1 MEFMRKEPADIICPM
16 ITPFDAEKKPS
27 REYLK
32 IFLEDM
38 RNFGVSKLFPMGSN
52 GLFNLMT
59 LETKKSFLTM
69 MQEEA
74 MDFEVLVGVGSQN
87 TEEAVEMAKF
97 SEDLGFTRIVLQP
110 TYYNKAEQS
119 WMIRHYEAVSNSF
132 NGKIYIYSIPQLT
145 NSRMDMVTY
154 SNIMD
159 STGKI
164 EAIKESSGD
173 IRYFNEV
180 AANFSGKVKIYQ
192 GQDDLLLQSLIMGAK
207 GGVCGTTNINPM
219 ALEVY
224 LSYVNGDIARAIK
237 AQKQLNQ
244 FFKLV
249 NEYPF
254 PSMTY
259 AVFYKKHNLKGRLPD
274 PITTMEKIVEPKINE
289 VINMAART
297 LEE

>member
-1 MEFMRKEPADIICPM
+1 MKKEQADIICPM
-16 ITPFDAEKKPS
+16 ITPFDGEKKPS

-32 IFLEDM
+32 IFLDDM
-38 RNFGVSKLFPMGSN
+38 RSFGVTKLFPLGSN

-59 LETKKSFLTM
+59 LETKKNFLKM

-74 MDFEVLVGVGSQN
+74 MDFEIMVGVGSQN

-145 NSRMDMVTY
+145 NSRMDIETY
-154 SNIMD
+154 TNIMD
-159 STGKI
+159 STGKV

-180 AANFSGKVKIYQ
+180 ASNFSGKVKLYQ
-192 GQDDLLLQSLIMGAK
+192 GQDDLLLQSLIMGAT

-224 LSYVNGDIARAIK
+224 LSYVKGDIARAIK

-244 FFKLV
+244 FFRMV

-259 AVFYKKHNLKGRLPD
+259 AVFYKKHNLKGKLPD

>member
-1 MEFMRKEPADIICPM
+1 MRKEPADIICPM

-237 AQKQLNQ
+237 VQKQLNQ

>member
-1 MEFMRKEPADIICPM
+1 MKKEQADIICPM
-16 ITPFDAEKKPS
+16 ITPFDSEKKPS

-38 RNFGVSKLFPMGSN
+38 RAFGVSKLFPLGSN
-52 GLFNLMT
+52 GLFNLMK
-59 LETKKSFLTM
+59 LETKKNFLKM
-69 MQEEA
+69 IQEEA

-97 SEDLGFTRIVLQP
+97 AEDCGFTRIVLQP

-119 WMIRHYEAVSNSF
+119 WMIRHFEAVSEQF

-145 NSRMDMVTY
+145 NSRMDMETY
-154 SNIMD
+154 KNIME

-180 AANFSGKVKIYQ
+180 AANFSSKVKIYQ
-192 GQDDLLLQSLIMGAK
+192 GQDDLLLQSLMLGAR
-207 GGVCGTTNINPM
+207 GGVCGTTNITPM
-219 ALEVY
+219 ALDVY
-224 LSYVNGDIARAIK
+224 TSFINGDFARAIK
-237 AQKQLNQ
+237 AQKLLNQ
-244 FFKLV
+244 FFRLV

-259 AVFYKKHNLKGRLPD
+259 AAFYKKHNLKGKLPD
-274 PITTMEKIVEPKINE
+274 PITTMERIVEPKINE
-289 VINMAART
+289 VINMAAHT

>member
-1 MEFMRKEPADIICPM
+1 MRKEPADIICPM

-224 LSYVNGDIARAIK
+224 LSYVNGDVARAIK

-244 FFKLV
+244 FFRLV

>member
-1 MEFMRKEPADIICPM
+1 MRKEPADIICPM

-224 LSYVNGDIARAIK
+224 LSYVNGDVARAIK

>member
-1 MEFMRKEPADIICPM
+1 MRKEPADIICPM